1 MDLIVCF
8 TIGIIILSMGVI
20 ILSIGVG
27 FILCRVG
34 FATKKDIMLTKPMIY
49 GGIALIMFS
58 VLMERIFK

>member
-8 TIGIIILSMGVI
+8 TIGVI
-20 ILSIGVG
+20 ILGVGVG
-27 FILCRVG
+27 FLLCCIG

>member
-8 TIGIIILSMGVI
+8 TIGVI
-20 ILSIGVG
+20 ILGVG
-27 FILCRVG
+27 VGLSCFCIG

-58 VLMERIFK
+58 ILAERIFK